1 MKKFIFTT
9 LALVVAVASYAWK
22 EDYSKEVWKSIGTGT
37 YSDCVMGNIF
47 MNFFN
52 TPVEVEI
59 EESETTPGV
68 YRVVHPWAEDLLSDP
83 SLNYLIID
91 ATDPEFVMIPEQ
103 LAPVGDAE
111 YGDVFYCS
119 FNYHAINFYIE
130 KGYASNYEEAKE
142 KYLTTMTVPT
152 YGTIDE
158 GGAIRFPTPFIAS
171 KTPEDPSSPGYE
183 MADAKFDGY
192 LVLPGS
198 QLVDDWVSVGMGR
211 MLDGFVWPVFE
222 TENPVEQEV
231 EIKRHKEVPGV
242 YKVVDP
248 FVAVSEKA
256 KYFDMIIDARD
267 YGFIR
272 IDECDTGIETVDFG
286 YMSILS
292 VSSNYCNGVDPSFAN
307 YDAMVEAHPE
317 WADRNITLVNGKI
330 NIPKTSVLL
339 KFQSNPTGVTTH
351 EKQFDCYI
359 IMPDGFDTPVN
370 YVLDDDDSDAPVEYF
385 NLQGVRLEQ
394 PVAGQIII
402 VRQGSK
408 VYKTIVRE

>member
-68 YRVVHPWAEDLLSDP
+68 YRLIHPWDEKKLQDLS
-83 SLNYLIID
+83 SNYLIID
-91 ATDPEFVMIPEQ
+91 ASDPEFVMIPEQ
-103 LAPVGDAE
+103 LSPVWDAE
-111 YGDVFYCS
+111 YGDVFFCS
-119 FNYHAINFYIE
+119 FNYWAIGLYIE
-130 KGYASNYEEAKE
+130 KGLASNYEEAKE
-142 KYLTTMTVPT
+142 VYFDKMSIPSNAELKNGNIKFPSAFM
-152 YGTIDE
+152 
-158 GGAIRFPTPFIAS
+158 AI
-171 KTPEDPSSPGYE
+171 KTPDDPNSPGYE
-183 MADAKFDGY
+183 MADTKFDGY
-192 LVLPGS
+192 LVLPGATF
-198 QLVDDWVSVGMGR
+198 DDEWVSVGMGR

-222 TENPVEQEV
+222 KENPVEQEV

-242 YKVVDP
+242 YKAVDP

-272 IDECDTGIETVDFG
+272 IDECDTGIETVDYG

-292 VSSNYCNGVDPSFAN
+292 VSSNYCNGVDPSLAN

-317 WADRNITLVNGKI
+317 WADRNITLVNGKV

-339 KFQSNPTGVTTH
+339 KFQSDPTTVFPH
-351 EKQFDCYI
+351 EKHFDCYI

-370 YVLDDDDSDAPVEYF
+370 YVQDDDDSDAPVEYF